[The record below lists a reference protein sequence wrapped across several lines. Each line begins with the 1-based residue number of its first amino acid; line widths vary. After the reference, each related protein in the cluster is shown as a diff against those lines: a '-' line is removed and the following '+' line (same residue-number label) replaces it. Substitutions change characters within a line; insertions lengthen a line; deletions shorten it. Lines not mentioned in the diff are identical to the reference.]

1 MGLGLTQTPA
11 WTARIDDLIA
21 FDDDAFAAQ
30 ALPPQQTP
38 DGQPFDLWATINEH
52 RTVVYVLA
60 GTLLLL
66 ALTKR

>member
-11 WTARIDDLIA
+11 YTQHIRDLMA
-21 FDDDAFAAQ
+21 ADDAAWAASET
-30 ALPPQQTP
+30 APPVST
-38 DGQPFDLWATINEH
+38 GQPFDLWAAINEH

-66 ALTKR
+66 AITKK